1 MGEENK
7 NIFAMIEDMRKK
19 GENATTEDLW
29 NVIEEMQK
37 GHDDYQQK
45 KDAEVEA
52 LNKTIAEIIEKAT
65 KEKDDHLIIK
75 PPQKNGRFLMAAMRN
90 DMLGIEK
97 YGGRFSR
104 KGDPWDDKDD
114 WNKFIGMSDEQQ
126 KAALGTVLRGDA
138 TTGSYLVP
146 SEWYSEVMRIAGQ
159 TSQMMGK
166 VTTIPMPARTM
177 YLPTGGTGI
186 TLAWPS
192 DETTAKSET
201 NPTVGQE
208 TLSAKTCAAWMTWTE
223 ELEEDSIVNLVQY
236 FQMLFGE
243 AWAQEFDK
251 QVLYSNASPFTG
263 IAYDSGCSIR
273 NMAAG
278 KTSFADVELDD
289 LIDMENDI
297 STAGGEGALVN
308 AVWIM
313 SRYTFNILRKLRT
326 DDGEYI
332 YQKAADGVPATIW
345 NRPYIISDQM
355 PGSSSDAT
363 DTPFLILG
371 NPKYVAHGERV
382 GMEFKVYR
390 DTIRN
395 VDYDQIFLRF
405 RIRAG
410 FVVAVEE
417 AFAVLETAAS

>member
-1 MGEENK
+1 MGEKNK

-29 NVIEEMQK
+29 NVIAEMQK
-37 GHDDYQQK
+37 GHEDYQQK

-65 KEKDDHLIIK
+65 KEKDDHLIE
-75 PPQKNGRFLMAAMRN
+75 PPQKNGRFLKAVMVN

-251 QVLYSNASPFTG
+251 Q
-263 IAYDSGCSIR
+263 

-289 LIDMENDI
+289 LIDMENDV
-297 STAGGEGALVN
+297 STAGGEGALVG
-308 AVWIM
+308 AYWIM
-313 SRYTFNILRKLRT
+313 SRYVFNILRKLRT

-355 PGSSSDAT
+355 PGSSSDAV

>member
-1 MGEENK
+1 MGK
-7 NIFAMIEDMRKK
+7 NILEMIDGMKQK

-29 NVIEEMQK
+29 SVISEMQK
-37 GHDDYQQK
+37 NYDEHQAK

-52 LNKTIAEIIEKAT
+52 LNKTLQEIIEKSI
-65 KEKDDHLIIK
+65 KEKDNFQDIT
-75 PPQKNGRFLMAAMRN
+75 PEQKSGQFLTAAWNGEMDNVA
-90 DMLGIEK
+90 K
-97 YGGRFSR
+97 YGGRFA
-104 KGDPWDDKDD
+104 KGDPWKIKGEKDS
-114 WNKFIGMSDEQQ
+114 WNMFINATDVAQ

-146 SEWYSEVMRIAGQ
+146 SAWYSEVMRIAEQ
-159 TSQMMGK
+159 ASQMMGK
-166 VTTIPMPARTM
+166 VTTIPMPDRTM

-192 DETTAKSET
+192 DETSEKSET
-201 NPTVGQE
+201 SPTVGQE
-208 TLSAKTCAAWMTWTE
+208 TLSAKTCAGWMTWTE

-236 FQMLFGE
+236 FQKLFGE
-243 AWAQEFDK
+243 AWGAEFDK

-278 KTSFADVELDD
+278 KTSFANVDFDD

-297 STAGGEGALVN
+297 STAGGENALNGAR
-308 AVWIM
+308 WIM
-313 SRYTFNILRKLRT
+313 SRYVFNVLRKLRD
-326 DDGEYI
+326 DDGEYV

-345 NRPYIISDQM
+345 NRPYTISDQM
-355 PGSSSDAT
+355 PGSSSDAA

-371 NPKYVAHGERV
+371 NPGYVAHGERV
-382 GMEFKVYR
+382 GMEFKIYR